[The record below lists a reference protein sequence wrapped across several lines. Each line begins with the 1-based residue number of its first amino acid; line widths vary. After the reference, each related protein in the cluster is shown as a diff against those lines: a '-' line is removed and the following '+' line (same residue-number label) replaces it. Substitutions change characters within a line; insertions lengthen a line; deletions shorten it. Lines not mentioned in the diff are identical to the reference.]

1 MRKQEIKTEARSPE
15 VAPIKGDTGGSLRSM
30 ASSCPASP
38 PINVATATC
47 KRSSSGGKRSCT
59 RGLNMICRTTKAI
72 KTAAN
77 AASMANQIWFVT
89 LLANTRPASAPLNP
103 PAMTIARTLAETK
116 PPTRD
121 KSYLLLS
128 ALCHN
133 LHPTTAVQLGSSN
146 SLDLSLVR
154 GPSSSTLRPMRSNED
169 MAPPM
174 PHVGLPTSRRAC
186 PLSA

>member
-59 RGLNMICRTTKAI
+59 RDLNMICRTTKAI

-89 LLANTRPASAPLNP
+89 MLANTRPASAPLNP

-116 PPTRD
+116 PSTRD
-121 KSYLLLS
+121 KSYLLRS

-133 LHPTTAVQLGSSN
+133 LRPTTAIQLVSSIRTLASSGDSVQAPCA
-146 SLDLSLVR
+146 DAFDQ
-154 GPSSSTLRPMRSNED
+154 D